1 MRGSMSAALQT
12 SQSAGAEVVSPLID
26 VTTLAFAANVT
37 DCKVLSGGGT
47 AAIAFG
53 DGSLALIDLAGLE
66 TDPAAATRSLAL
78 HRVACTAL
86 APLGQGVVSA
96 GQDGRVVVVDGADAV
111 DGRQIFSTDGAWIE
125 ALTVH
130 EAAGLVALAVGTG
143 VHVLKPGGTEVCSA
157 DFGSTVTG
165 LCFDREGKRLAAS
178 HYGGVSVIATDT
190 GSVDLRLAWK
200 GAHIGLTWSP
210 DDRFIVTATQEK
222 ELHIWDLATMEDF
235 RIGGYPRKIHE
246 LDWMADGLT
255 MACSGADAITAW
267 PFNAGSPAGRVPVEI
282 GFAFGA
288 TVTAVAANPA
298 RPLVAGGFSSGNLLI
313 GAARKGEAV
322 VAAKRTGRPVT
333 ALGWSETGDLLVAGD
348 AGGTV
353 AVCRLPDDLGIT

>member
-1 MRGSMSAALQT
+1 MNAALQT
-12 SQSAGAEVVSPLID
+12 SQSAGAEVVSPLLD
-26 VTTLAFAANVT
+26 VTTLTFAANVT
-37 DCKVLSGGGT
+37 DCEVLAGDGA

-53 DGSLALIDLAGLE
+53 DGSLALVDLAGLE

-86 APLGQGVVSA
+86 VPLGRGVVSA
-96 GQDGRVVVVDGADAV
+96 GQDGRVVVLDSAAAE
-111 DGRQIFSTDGAWIE
+111 DGRQIWSADGAWIE
-125 ALTVH
+125 ALAVH
-130 EAAGLVALAVGTG
+130 KSESLIAIAVGTG
-143 VHVLKPGGTEVCSA
+143 IHVLKPDGTLLSSA
-157 DFGSTVTG
+157 DFGSTVTS

-200 GAHIGLTWSP
+200 GAHIGLTWSR

-235 RIGGYPRKIHE
+235 RIGGYPRKIHRM
-246 LDWMADGLT
+246 DWLADGL
-255 MACSGADAITAW
+255 MMVCSGADAVTAW

-288 TVTAVAANPA
+288 TVTAVAANPV
-298 RPLVAGGFSSGNLLI
+298 RPLVAGGFSSGNLLV
-313 GAARKGEAV
+313 GATRKGEAI
-322 VAAKRTGRPVT
+322 VAAKRSGKPVT
-333 ALGWSETGDLLVAGD
+333 ALGWAEAGDLLVAGD

-353 AVCRLPDDLGIT
+353 AVCRLPDDLGIS